1 MDGASRGTR
10 RILIITV
17 VVAALA
23 ALLLPTV
30 PAVAADPPFGQIVC
44 DAAGALTIIPNPPG
58 PSANQWYLVG
68 RGSCLGDNQGTYFA
82 DITGVGH
89 SDTLG
94 LCDPQSNPFV
104 MNFEMQVTVNLTS
117 TSDPQFNRVYT
128 ERWAAPLTTFP
139 IATPFL
145 DTDGGLQNEDEYVGA
160 GTILTHI
167 YAQCPPGGSP
177 SAQIAWAR
185 TV

>member
-10 RILIITV
+10 RILTII
-17 VVAALA
+17 VAMAA
-23 ALLLPTV
+23 MTALLLPV
-30 PAVAADPPFGQIVC
+30 LPAAADPPFDQIAC
-44 DAAGALTIIPNPPG
+44 NAAGALTIIPNPPG
-58 PSANQWYLVG
+58 PSANQWQLLG
-68 RGSCLGDNQGTYFA
+68 RGSCLGDNHGTYFA

-104 MNFEMQVTVNLTS
+104 MNFDMQVTVSLTS
-117 TSDPQFNRVYT
+117 TSDPQFTRVYT
-128 ERWAAPLTTFP
+128 ERWASPLTTFP

-145 DTDGGLQNEDEYVGA
+145 DTDGGLQNEDYYVGA

-177 SAQIAWAR
+177 AAEIVWAR
-185 TV
+185 TA